1 MSGKRRVERMVSAPE
16 RNARILVIDD
26 EESIRRALKSILSMR
41 KYEVSL
47 AATGAEGI
55 SLAIET
61 NPELVILDLALPDM
75 DGLEVC
81 RELRT
86 WMGSPILI
94 LSVRGNESDKVQ
106 ALDLGADDFLTKPFS
121 AGELLARMRA
131 LLRRVESRVVQPP
144 EIQAGELAV
153 NLARRQ
159 VFLEGQEVSLTK
171 TEFEI
176 LALLVQN
183 VDCVVTYRM
192 LAEKLWGGKEDREPQ
207 LLRVHVSNLRKK
219 IEPNPALPRFIHT
232 EPGIGFRFTAE

>member
-1 MSGKRRVERMVSAPE
+1 MSAPE
-16 RNARILVIDD
+16 RSARVLVIDD
-26 EESIRRALKSILSMR
+26 EESIRRALRSILSMR

-47 AATGAEGI
+47 AGSGAEGI

-61 NPELVILDLALPDM
+61 NPELVILDLTLPDM
-75 DGLEVC
+75 DGMEVC

-86 WMGSPILI
+86 WMTSPILI
-94 LSVRGNESDKVQ
+94 LSVRGNESDKIR
-106 ALDLGADDFLTKPFS
+106 ALDLGADDYLTKPFS

-131 LLRRVESRVVQPP
+131 LLRRSESRVVQLP
-144 EIQAGELAV
+144 EIQAGELTV

-159 VFLEGQEVSLTK
+159 VFLEGEEVSLTK

-183 VDCVVTYRM
+183 VNCVVTYRM
-192 LAEKLWGGKEDREPQ
+192 LAERLWGDREDREPQ

-219 IEPNPALPRFIHT
+219 IEPNPALPRFIRT

>member
-1 MSGKRRVERMVSAPE
+1 M
-16 RNARILVIDD
+16 IDD
-26 EESIRRALKSILSMR
+26 EESIRRALRSILSMR

-47 AATGAEGI
+47 AGSGAEGI

-61 NPELVILDLALPDM
+61 NPELVILDLTLPDM
-75 DGLEVC
+75 DGMEVC

-86 WMGSPILI
+86 WMTSPILI
-94 LSVRGNESDKVQ
+94 LSVRGNESDKIR
-106 ALDLGADDFLTKPFS
+106 ALDLGADDYLTKPFS

-131 LLRRVESRVVQPP
+131 LLRRSESRVVQLP
-144 EIQAGELAV
+144 EIQAGELTV

-159 VFLEGQEVSLTK
+159 VFLEGEEVSLTK

-183 VDCVVTYRM
+183 VNCVVTYRM
-192 LAEKLWGGKEDREPQ
+192 LAERLWGDREDREPQ

-219 IEPNPALPRFIHT
+219 IEPNPALPRFIRT

>member
-1 MSGKRRVERMVSAPE
+1 
-16 RNARILVIDD
+16 VIDD
-26 EESIRRALKSILSMR
+26 EESIRRALRSILSSR
-41 KYEVSL
+41 KYDVNL
-47 AATGAEGI
+47 ASTGEEGI

-61 NPELVILDLALPDM
+61 TPELVILDLSLPDM

-86 WMGSPILI
+86 WLGSPILV
-94 LSVRGNESDKVQ
+94 LSVRGNESDKVM
-106 ALDLGADDFLTKPFS
+106 ALDLGADDYLTKPFS

-131 LLRRVESRVVQPP
+131 LLRRAESRVLQSSEVKS
-144 EIQAGELAV
+144 GDLAV

-159 VFLEGQEVSLTK
+159 VFLQGQEIQLTK

-176 LALLVQN
+176 LSLLVQN
-183 VDCVVTYRM
+183 IDCVVTYRM
-192 LAEKLWGGKEDREPQ
+192 LAEKLWGDREDRDPQ

>member
-1 MSGKRRVERMVSAPE
+1 MSAPE
-16 RNARILVIDD
+16 RSARVLVIDD

-47 AATGAEGI
+47 AGTGAEGM

-61 NPELVILDLALPDM
+61 NPELVILDLTLPDM
-75 DGLEVC
+75 DGMEVC

-86 WMGSPILI
+86 WMSSPILI
-94 LSVRGNESDKVQ
+94 LSVRGNESDKIR
-106 ALDLGADDFLTKPFS
+106 ALDLGADDYLTKPFS

-131 LLRRVESRVVQPP
+131 LLRRSESRVVQLP
-144 EIQAGELAV
+144 EIQAGELTV

-159 VFLEGQEVSLTK
+159 VFLKGEVVSLTK

-176 LALLVQN
+176 LSLLVLN
-183 VDCVVTYRM
+183 VNCVVTYRM
-192 LAEKLWGGKEDREPQ
+192 LAERLWGDREDREPQ

-219 IEPNPALPRFIHT
+219 IEPNPALPRFIRT

>member
-1 MSGKRRVERMVSAPE
+1 MSAPE
-16 RNARILVIDD
+16 RSARVLVIDD
-26 EESIRRALKSILSMR
+26 EESIRRALKSILSLR

-47 AATGAEGI
+47 AGTGAEGI

-61 NPELVILDLALPDM
+61 NPELVILDLTLPDM
-75 DGLEVC
+75 DGMEVC

-86 WMGSPILI
+86 WMTSPILI
-94 LSVRGNESDKVQ
+94 LSVRGNESDKIR
-106 ALDLGADDFLTKPFS
+106 ALDLGADDYLTKPFS

-131 LLRRVESRVVQPP
+131 LLRRSESRVVQLP
-144 EIQAGELAV
+144 EIQAGELTV

-159 VFLEGQEVSLTK
+159 VFLNGEEVSLTK

-176 LALLVQN
+176 LSLLVQN
-183 VDCVVTYRM
+183 VNCVVTYRM
-192 LAEKLWGGKEDREPQ
+192 LAERLWGDREDREPQ

-219 IEPNPALPRFIHT
+219 IEPNPALPRFIRT

>member
-1 MSGKRRVERMVSAPE
+1 VSAPE
-16 RNARILVIDD
+16 RSARVLVIDD
-26 EESIRRALKSILSMR
+26 EESIRRALRSILSMR

-47 AATGAEGI
+47 AGSGAEGI

-61 NPELVILDLALPDM
+61 NPELVILDLTLPDM
-75 DGLEVC
+75 DGMEVC

-86 WMGSPILI
+86 WMTSPILI
-94 LSVRGNESDKVQ
+94 LSVRGNESDKIR
-106 ALDLGADDFLTKPFS
+106 ALDLGADDYLTKPFS

-131 LLRRVESRVVQPP
+131 LLRRSESRVVQLP
-144 EIQAGELAV
+144 EIQAGELTV

-159 VFLEGQEVSLTK
+159 VFLEGEEVSLTK

-183 VDCVVTYRM
+183 VNCVVTYRM
-192 LAEKLWGGKEDREPQ
+192 LAERLWGDREDREPQ

-219 IEPNPALPRFIHT
+219 IEPNPALPRFIRT

>member
-1 MSGKRRVERMVSAPE
+1 MGAPE

-26 EESIRRALKSILSMR
+26 EESIRRALKSILSSR

-47 AATGAEGI
+47 AAAGAEGI

-61 NPELVILDLALPDM
+61 NPELVILDLTLPDM

-86 WMGSPILI
+86 WMGAPILI
-94 LSVRGNESDKVQ
+94 LSVRGNESDKVK
-106 ALDLGADDFLTKPFS
+106 ALDLGADDYLTKPFS

-131 LLRRVESRVVQPP
+131 LLRRVESRVGQPP
-144 EIQAGELAV
+144 EIQAGDLTV

-159 VFLEGQEVSLTK
+159 VLLGEQEISLTK

-176 LALLVQN
+176 LALLAGN
-183 VDCVVTYRM
+183 INCVVTYRM
-192 LAEKLWGGKEDREPQ
+192 LAEKIWGDTEDREPQ

-219 IEPNPALPRFIHT
+219 IEPNPAVPRFIHT

>member
-1 MSGKRRVERMVSAPE
+1 MVSAPE
-16 RNARILVIDD
+16 RSARVLVIDD

-47 AATGAEGI
+47 AGTGAEGI

-75 DGLEVC
+75 DGLDVC
-81 RELRT
+81 RELRS

-159 VFLEGQEVSLTK
+159 VSLAGKEVSLTK

-192 LAEKLWGGKEDREPQ
+192 LAEKIWGDMENREPQ

-232 EPGIGFRFTAE
+232 EPGIGFRFTAD

>member
-1 MSGKRRVERMVSAPE
+1 MSAPE
-16 RNARILVIDD
+16 RSARVLVIDD
-26 EESIRRALKSILSMR
+26 EESIRRALKSILSLR

-47 AATGAEGI
+47 AGTGAEGI

-61 NPELVILDLALPDM
+61 NPELVILDLTLPDM

-86 WMGSPILI
+86 WMTSPILI
-94 LSVRGNESDKVQ
+94 LSVRGNESDKIR
-106 ALDLGADDFLTKPFS
+106 ALDLGADDYLTKPFS

-131 LLRRVESRVVQPP
+131 LLRRSESRVVQLP
-144 EIQAGELAV
+144 EIQAGELTV

-159 VFLEGQEVSLTK
+159 VFLNGEEVSLTK

-176 LALLVQN
+176 LSLLVQN
-183 VDCVVTYRM
+183 VNCVVTYRM
-192 LAEKLWGGKEDREPQ
+192 LAERLWGDREDREPQ

-219 IEPNPALPRFIHT
+219 IEPNPALPRFIRT

>member
-1 MSGKRRVERMVSAPE
+1 MASAPE
-16 RNARILVIDD
+16 RSARILVIDD

-47 AATGAEGI
+47 AGTGAEGI

-75 DGLEVC
+75 DGLDVC
-81 RELRT
+81 RELRS

-159 VFLEGQEVSLTK
+159 VFLEGREVSLTK

-183 VDCVVTYRM
+183 VNCVVTHRM
-192 LAEKLWGGKEDREPQ
+192 LAEKLWGDREDREPQ

-219 IEPNPALPRFIHT
+219 IEPNPALPRFIRT

>member
-1 MSGKRRVERMVSAPE
+1 MGAPE
-16 RNARILVIDD
+16 KNARILVIDD
-26 EESIRRALKSILSMR
+26 EESIRRALKSILSSR

-47 AATGAEGI
+47 AVSGSEGI

-61 NPELVILDLALPDM
+61 NPELVILDLTLPDM

-86 WMGSPILI
+86 WMGAPILI
-94 LSVRGNESDKVQ
+94 LSVRGNESDKVK
-106 ALDLGADDFLTKPFS
+106 ALDLGADDYLTKPFS

-131 LLRRVESRVVQPP
+131 LLRRVESRVGQPP
-144 EIQAGELAV
+144 EIQAGDLTV

-159 VFLEGQEVSLTK
+159 VLLGEQEIPLTK

-176 LALLVQN
+176 LALLARN
-183 VDCVVTYRM
+183 IDCVVTYRM
-192 LAEKLWGGKEDREPQ
+192 LAEKIWGDTEDREPQ

-219 IEPNPALPRFIHT
+219 IEPNPAVPRFIHT

>member
-1 MSGKRRVERMVSAPE
+1 MGAPE
-16 RNARILVIDD
+16 KNARILVIDD
-26 EESIRRALKSILSMR
+26 EESIRRALKSILSSR

-47 AATGAEGI
+47 AVSGAEGI

-61 NPELVILDLALPDM
+61 NPELVILDLTLPDM

-86 WMGSPILI
+86 WMGAPILI
-94 LSVRGNESDKVQ
+94 LSVRGNESDKVK
-106 ALDLGADDFLTKPFS
+106 ALDLGADDYLTKPFS

-131 LLRRVESRVVQPP
+131 LLRRVESRVGQPP
-144 EIQAGELAV
+144 EIQAGDLTV

-159 VFLEGQEVSLTK
+159 VLLGEQEISLTK

-176 LALLVQN
+176 LALLARN
-183 VDCVVTYRM
+183 IDCVVTYRM
-192 LAEKLWGGKEDREPQ
+192 LAEKIWGDTEDREPQ

-219 IEPNPALPRFIHT
+219 IEPNPAVPRFIHT

>member
-1 MSGKRRVERMVSAPE
+1 MASAPE
-16 RNARILVIDD
+16 RSARILVIDD

-47 AATGAEGI
+47 AGTGAEGI

-75 DGLEVC
+75 DGLDVC
-81 RELRT
+81 RELRS

-159 VFLEGQEVSLTK
+159 VFPGGEGSFTDKDRVRDSRPPRPERRLRRDLPDACRENLGRHGKSRAPASPGPCQQPE
-171 TEFEI
+171 
-176 LALLVQN
+176 
-183 VDCVVTYRM
+183 
-192 LAEKLWGGKEDREPQ
+192 EKDRAQPCPSPIHPHGA
-207 LLRVHVSNLRKK
+207 RHR
-219 IEPNPALPRFIHT
+219 LPLHR
-232 EPGIGFRFTAE
+232 

>member
-1 MSGKRRVERMVSAPE
+1 MSAPE
-16 RNARILVIDD
+16 RSARVLVIDD
-26 EESIRRALKSILSMR
+26 EESIRRALRSILSMR

-47 AATGAEGI
+47 AGSGAEGI

-61 NPELVILDLALPDM
+61 NPELVILDLTLPDM
-75 DGLEVC
+75 DGMEVC

-86 WMGSPILI
+86 WMTSPILI
-94 LSVRGNESDKVQ
+94 LSVRGNESDKIR
-106 ALDLGADDFLTKPFS
+106 ALDLGADDYLTKPFS

-131 LLRRVESRVVQPP
+131 LLRRSESRVVQLP
-144 EIQAGELAV
+144 EIQAGKLTV

-159 VFLEGQEVSLTK
+159 VFLEGEEVSLTK

-183 VDCVVTYRM
+183 VNCVVTYRM
-192 LAEKLWGGKEDREPQ
+192 LAERLWGDREDREPQ

-219 IEPNPALPRFIHT
+219 IEPNPALPRFIRT

>member
-1 MSGKRRVERMVSAPE
+1 MGAPQ
-16 RNARILVIDD
+16 RSARILVIDD
-26 EESIRRALKSILSMR
+26 EESIRRALRSILSSR
-41 KYEVSL
+41 KYDVNL
-47 AATGAEGI
+47 ASTGEEGI

-61 NPELVILDLALPDM
+61 TPELVILDLSLPDM

-86 WMGSPILI
+86 WMGSPILV
-94 LSVRGNESDKVQ
+94 LSVRGNESDKVM
-106 ALDLGADDFLTKPFS
+106 ALDLGADDYLTKPFS

-131 LLRRVESRVVQPP
+131 LLRRAESRVLQSSEVKS
-144 EIQAGELAV
+144 GDLAV

-159 VFLEGQEVSLTK
+159 VFLQGQEIQLTK

-176 LALLVQN
+176 LSLLVQN
-183 VDCVVTYRM
+183 IDCVVTYRM
-192 LAEKLWGGKEDREPQ
+192 LAEKLWGDREDRDPQ

>member
-1 MSGKRRVERMVSAPE
+1 MASSPE
-16 RNARILVIDD
+16 RSARILVIDD

-41 KYEVSL
+41 KYEVNL
-47 AATGAEGI
+47 AGTGVEGI

-75 DGLEVC
+75 DGMEVC

-86 WMGSPILI
+86 WMASPILI

-106 ALDLGADDFLTKPFS
+106 ALDLGADDYLTKPFS
-121 AGELLARMRA
+121 AGELMARMRA

-144 EIQAGELAV
+144 EIQAGELAI

-159 VFLEGQEVSLTK
+159 VFRGGQEISLTK

-183 VDCVVTYRM
+183 IDCVVTYRM
-192 LAEKLWGGKEDREPQ
+192 LAERLWGEMEDREPQ

-219 IEPNPALPRFIHT
+219 IEPNPALPRFIRT
-232 EPGIGFRFTAE
+232 EPGIGFRFSAE